1 MTHQAGVDSTGRLGV
16 LGGTFDPVH
25 YGHLDAAAAARSA
38 LGLSGILFMP
48 SHDPPHRRQDPHATA
63 FHRFAL
69 VALAIDGLPGYRASD
84 EELRRQGSS
93 YTADTLRAL
102 HAAGW
107 SPSQIFFILGA
118 DAFAEIAT
126 WREFPAVLDAAHFAV
141 IARPGTTIDAALART
156 PTLHSRA
163 RRPDDSE
170 AITTGTGVFLVEAAT
185 RNVSSTMIR
194 ARLAA
199 RESIDDLVPAAVAR
213 HMAAHHLYGAEDG
226 LHGDSEDKA
235 RG

>member
-1 MTHQAGVDSTGRLGV
+1 MTPAMGVRAKGRLGV

-25 YGHLDAAAAARSA
+25 HGHLDAAAAARST
-38 LGLSGILFMP
+38 LELSEILFMP
-48 SHDPPHRRQDPHATA
+48 SHDPPHRPLDPHATA

-69 VALAIDGLPGYRASD
+69 VSLAIDGLPGYRASD

-126 WREFPAVLDAAHFAV
+126 WREFPAVLEAAHFAV
-141 IARPGTTIDAALART
+141 IARPGTTIETALART
-156 PTLHSRA
+156 PELRSRV
-163 RRPDDSE
+163 RRPAAAGSTAD
-170 AITTGTGVFLVEAAT
+170 GTGVFLVEAAT
-185 RNVSSTMIR
+185 RDVSSTMIR

-199 RESIDDLVPAAVAR
+199 GESIDDLVPAAVAR
-213 HMAAHHLYGAEDG
+213 HVTAHHLYQAEDD
-226 LHGDSEDKA
+226 LHGGSEDKA
-235 RG
+235 RS